1 MQVAEKSGYAN
12 VSDTRQRSPYASGK
26 TGMSGVDELS
36 GTLLKVAR
44 TSEEASSFVP
54 DWEELVTN
62 AVEPNV
68 FYEPWTLL
76 PAMDLLRKHD
86 VQLLF
91 IYGLS
96 GEESGDR
103 KLIGMFPVEYRK
115 GYRGIPL
122 PYVNLWRHAHCFLTT
137 PLVRRGFEQAA
148 LAGFF
153 GWLDGM
159 GAGQFFRIELL
170 RADGPLGVHMQSYL
184 KRSDRT
190 VYEADRFGRALLEP
204 ADDAETYIRNALV
217 RKRRKEI
224 NRLGNRLAETGTV
237 ELRVL
242 GRDDE
247 IDEWIDT
254 FLQLE
259 ASGWKGK
266 AGTAFASDPA
276 QEEYFKTIMREAFRR
291 NQLMM
296 MMLTYEGRPIAAK
309 VNFVRDGGA
318 YAYKIAYDEEMGQY
332 SPGVLL
338 EMEHIKYFH
347 GMDRLMWVDS
357 CAKPDHV
364 MIDRLWSNRREIVT
378 LNISR
383 RRLAGD
389 ALIAAEPVVKKIY
402 KKLIRREQA

>member
-1 MQVAEKSGYAN
+1 MNGI
-12 VSDTRQRSPYASGK
+12 
-26 TGMSGVDELS
+26 DELS
-36 GTLLKVAR
+36 RTYTKVAK
-44 TSEEASSFVP
+44 TSDEAAAVVA
-54 DWEELVTN
+54 DWEELVKA

-68 FYEPWTLL
+68 FYEPWMLL
-76 PAMDLLRKHD
+76 PAMDRLRRHD
-86 VQLLF
+86 VQLVF
-91 IYGLS
+91 VYGFADEAPAS
-96 GEESGDR
+96 R
-103 KLIGMFPVEYRK
+103 KMIGMFPVEYRR
-115 GYRGIPL
+115 GYRGVPL

-137 PLVRRGFEQAA
+137 PLVRRGFEDAA

-153 GWLDGM
+153 GWLDGI

-170 RADGPLGVHMQSYL
+170 RADGPLAVHIQSYL

-204 ADDAETYIRNALV
+204 ADDADTYIRNALV

-237 ELRVL
+237 KLKVL
-242 GRDDE
+242 NRDDNIE
-247 IDEWIDT
+247 EWINV
-254 FLQLE
+254 FLELE

-266 AGTAFASDPA
+266 AGTAFASNSA
-276 QEEYFKTIMREAFRR
+276 HEGYFRTIVSEAFRR
-291 NQLMM
+291 GQLMM
-296 MMLTYEGRPIAAK
+296 LMLTYDERPIAAK

-318 YAYKIAYDEEMGQY
+318 YAYKIAYDEELGQY

-347 GMDRLMWVDS
+347 GLDDVMWVDS
-357 CAKPDHV
+357 CAKPEHV
-364 MIDRLWSNRREIVT
+364 MIDRLWTDRREIVT

-389 ALIAAEPVVKKIY
+389 ALIASEPVVKKIY
-402 KKLIRREQA
+402 KKLIRRDRS

>member
-1 MQVAEKSGYAN
+1 

-68 FYEPWTLL
+68 FYEPWMLL

-96 GEESGDR
+96 GEEPGGGR

-242 GRDDE
+242 GRDE
-247 IDEWIDT
+247 NIEEWIDT
-254 FLQLE
+254 FLELE

-364 MIDRLWSNRREIVT
+364 MIDRLWSDRREIVT